1 MSSLNS
7 PSLRWHCRHEQWQFL
22 HMFMGDWDN
31 WFAWARTLGSGLPS
45 VWAEFA
51 YVADR
56 PPQSEFVPAR
66 RMCGSECACQNTG
79 NIMLAK
85 MKANSFHLLK
95 MIKLAPSS
103 GTSSK
108 NVNFYK
114 VNWQVNSSMICSL
127 AHWYI
132 DFIAGYG
139 RNILQS
145 FLQFWICLSKHCLAC
160 KIPALLFANK

>member
-1 MSSLNS
+1 MTISANVYGGLRQLVCMSADIGIMASFGVSRISLC
-7 PSLRWHCRHEQWQFL
+7 CRQASTIWI
-22 HMFMGDWDN
+22 
-31 WFAWARTLGSGLPS
+31 
-45 VWAEFA
+45 
-51 YVADR
+51 
-56 PPQSEFVPAR
+56 
-66 RMCGSECACQNTG
+66 CACETYVWVWMCLPKRG
-79 NIMLAK
+79 KSKKIMFLFLFKIDIMLAK
-85 MKANSFHLLK
+85 MKVISFHLLK

-160 KIPALLFANK
+160 KIPALLCANK